1 MKAYIP
7 LIAAMS
13 AAPLLAQHAPDRH
26 PLYDAA
32 APAQEVK
39 RPAATQ
45 LKLAVMSDT
54 RITTDMKEL
63 PAQAPTKVK
72 LSGWRGERCSFQL
85 VVQANGAAKNLRVS
99 TEPLAK
105 NNISI
110 PFTASMVRYTKAAG
124 KVVADIIGDENMC
137 DNPAGVLRPIWVQ
150 VDIPH
155 EHKAGNYTGSVLVM
169 ADNCPTEVC
178 EVELEVLL
186 EILPPPD
193 AWKMH
198 FDLWQQPESVARWH
212 GVKPWS
218 PEHLALMKP
227 LMQRLAD
234 AGQKAITCAII
245 DEAWNGQTYDWFPS
259 QVEWIMGADGQMR
272 YDYTAFDTWVEFM
285 MNEVGMKDADIFCY
299 TMIPWGMNIRYRN
312 EAADKPAF
320 DTLHLDHKSPEFE
333 RVWSNFITNFRQ
345 HLKEKGWLNR
355 TSIALDERGDDL
367 VRAAMAVIRKY
378 APEIRIV
385 SSVNKPSEVSQG
397 VYVLSPALEHTG
409 MLTPQLKKE
418 RAEQGGKT
426 IFYTCCGPQKPNT
439 FTFSPPAEAE
449 WLPLFAAANHLDGY
463 SRWAYNSWNRNPF
476 ECTDFGTWPTGDCFL
491 VYPGN
496 LSSIRFER
504 MRDGIEEFE
513 KVRILRERGNTD
525 ALDKTLQE
533 IFTLKNSSGNNHA
546 QDVQRAKEAIKNY
559 N

>member
-1 MKAYIP
+1 
-7 LIAAMS
+7 
-13 AAPLLAQHAPDRH
+13 
-26 PLYDAA
+26 
-32 APAQEVK
+32 
-39 RPAATQ
+39 
-45 LKLAVMSDT
+45 
-54 RITTDMKEL
+54 
-63 PAQAPTKVK
+63 
-72 LSGWRGERCSFQL
+72 
-85 VVQANGAAKNLRVS
+85 
-99 TEPLAK
+99 
-105 NNISI
+105 
-110 PFTASMVRYTKAAG
+110 
-124 KVVADIIGDENMC
+124 MC

-227 LMQRLAD
+227 LMKRLAD

-259 QVEWIMGADGQMR
+259 QVEWIMGADGEMR
-272 YDYTAFDTWVEFM
+272 YDYSAFDTWVEFM

-299 TMIPWGMNIRYRN
+299 TMIPWGMNIKYRN
-312 EAADKPAF
+312 ESPDTPAF
-320 DTLHLDHKSPEFE
+320 GTLHLDHKSPDFE
-333 RVWSNFITNFRQ
+333 RVWGHFLKNFRQ
-345 HLKEKGWLNR
+345 HLQEKGWLNR

-378 APEIRIV
+378 APELRIV

-397 VYVLSPALEHTG
+397 VYVLSPALQHTG

-418 RAEQGGKT
+418 RAEQGARPFSTHAAIRRSPTPSPSPSPQRRSGCRSSPLPTTWTATPAGPT
-426 IFYTCCGPQKPNT
+426 IPGTATPSSARISAPG
-439 FTFSPPAEAE
+439 PPATASSSTPATSPASA
-449 WLPLFAAANHLDGY
+449 LSACATVSRNTRRCASCANAAT
-463 SRWAYNSWNRNPF
+463 RTP
-476 ECTDFGTWPTGDCFL
+476 
-491 VYPGN
+491 
-496 LSSIRFER
+496 
-504 MRDGIEEFE
+504 
-513 KVRILRERGNTD
+513 
-525 ALDKTLQE
+525 
-533 IFTLKNSSGNNHA
+533 
-546 QDVQRAKEAIKNY
+546 
-559 N
+559 